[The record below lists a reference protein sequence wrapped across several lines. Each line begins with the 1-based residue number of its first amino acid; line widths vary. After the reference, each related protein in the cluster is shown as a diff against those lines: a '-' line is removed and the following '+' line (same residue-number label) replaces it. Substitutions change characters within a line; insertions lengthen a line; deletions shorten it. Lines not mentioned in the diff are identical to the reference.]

1 MILLGLTGGI
11 GSGKSTVSGMLARR
25 GAVIIDA
32 DAIVRELQAPGQPLL
47 AELAAEFGNSILNA
61 DGSLDRAG
69 LAAAAF
75 GDKEKV
81 AALNRIVHPAVGRE
95 MNRRLEEQRA
105 TDNVVVLDIPL
116 LAENPR
122 KGLGGVIVVD
132 VPVDTA
138 VLRLM
143 THRGFSEDDARAR
156 VANQASRETRLAIA
170 DRVLDN
176 SGDMESLE
184 QQVDDVWQWA
194 RTLPPAAPDAGEQV
208 PKEQAP

>member
-105 TDNVVVLDIPL
+105 TDNIVVLDIPL

-122 KGLGGVIVVD
+122 KGLCGVIVVD